1 MKIYLIRHGE
11 TKGNR
16 ERRYV
21 GRTDEGLLP
30 EGIQALKEKKMPQV
44 ERVYASPLRRCRQT
58 AQILFPKQEPVL
70 IEDLRECDF
79 GEFEYKNYAEL
90 NGNLD
95 YQRFIDTMGGSGFP
109 GGESMKN
116 FQERCVRGFYE
127 VMRREA
133 ARQEEPKPDGLR
145 QEEPK
150 PDEPGQEE
158 QRRQT
163 RAEEGADIAF
173 VVHGGTIM
181 AILDRFADPHRD
193 YYEWQAKNGC
203 GYAATVSW
211 KADGELSL
219 TDVRELAVSARA
231 AGGGEF
237 SDAGFLGV

>member
-1 MKIYLIRHGE
+1 MEIYLIRHGE

-30 EGIQALKEKKMPQV
+30 EGIQALKEKKMPQAA
-44 ERVYASPLRRCRQT
+44 RVYASPLRRCRQT

-109 GGESMKN
+109 GGESMKD

-133 ARQEEPKPDGLR
+133 AR
-145 QEEPK
+145 
-150 PDEPGQEE
+150 QEE

-211 KADGELSL
+211 KAEGELSL
-219 TDVRELAVSARA
+219 TDVRELVPSVRV

-237 SDAGFLGV
+237 SEAGFLGV